1 MITNGFTYIAV
12 LVFIAA
18 LLVWLQRYTKSKFFD
33 YAPPIVLLYLI
44 TMILCTL
51 GAWDM
56 EATKPAYSVLK
67 NNLLYAM
74 IFLMLLR
81 CDIRKIIKLGPKM
94 LGGFFAASVSISL
107 AFIATFA
114 IMKGPLGSE
123 AWKALGALCGSWMG
137 GSGNMIA
144 VQAAL
149 DIGEADMAYALVV
162 DSIDYS
168 IWVMFLLWAINLAPK
183 FNKWVKADTTTLD
196 EVSRRLEEDAK
207 GNEDKASF
215 VNLIFLLGLALVIS
229 AFGQDIGAALNGAM
243 PFLDKATWT
252 VLLITLSGLIGAV
265 TPVGRM
271 AGSTELSNLLLY
283 SVVALLASRASFLEL
298 TDAPAWILAGFMI
311 LAIHGII
318 LVLLAKIFHLD
329 MFTCGVASLA
339 NIGGSASAP
348 ILAGAYSGALVPVGV
363 LMALMGY
370 VIGCCMCNSPFF
382 YTIFCLAAQICAAH
396 ALVGQQFS
404 TGALHDHTARLKD
417 VGTVCHGKS
426 HLCVLLHQQDGHAFL
441 VHVLDDVEDLLHQ
454 QRRKAHG
461 RLVQHQHGSVAHQ
474 CTAHSQHLL
483 LAAGHGTGQLLAALL
498 QAGEQLKHL
507 FLVGCNGGSRLG
519 VCTHVQ
525 IFFHGHVQEHMT
537 AFRHMGKAC
546 FHDLVGAHALDAAAL
561 VQDVAGLG
569 LQQAG
574 NGLQGGGFASTVGTD
589 QGDDLALIH
598 LEGDV
603 LDGVD
608 VAVIDV
614 DVINFQ

>member
-18 LLVWLQRYTKSKFFD
+18 MLVWLQRYTKSKFFD

-44 TMILCTL
+44 TMICCTL
-51 GAWDM
+51 KVWDM

-67 NNLLYAM
+67 NNLLYTM

-94 LGGFFAASVSISL
+94 LGGFFAASFSI
-107 AFIATFA
+107 AMGFIATFA
-114 IMKGPLGSE
+114 IMKGALGADS
-123 AWKALGALCGSWMG
+123 WKALGALWMG

-149 DIGEADMAYALVV
+149 DIGEGDMAYALVV

-207 GNEDKASF
+207 SNEDKATF
-215 VNLIFLLGLALVIS
+215 VNLILLLGLGLVVS
-229 AFGQDIGAALNGAM
+229 AFGQDIGASLNSAM
-243 PFLDKATWT
+243 PFLDKSTWT
-252 VLLITLSGLIGAV
+252 VLFITLAGLIGAV

-370 VIGCCMCNSPFF
+370 VIG
-382 YTIFCLAAQICAAH
+382 
-396 ALVGQQFS
+396 
-404 TGALHDHTARLKD
+404 TAGGLI
-417 VGTVCHGKS
+417 
-426 HLCVLLHQQDGHAFL
+426 
-441 VHVLDDVEDLLHQ
+441 
-454 QRRKAHG
+454 
-461 RLVQHQHGSVAHQ
+461 
-474 CTAHSQHLL
+474 TANIMSL
-483 LAAGHGTGQLLAALL
+483 LA
-498 QAGEQLKHL
+498 
-507 FLVGCNGGSRLG
+507 
-519 VCTHVQ
+519 
-525 IFFHGHVQEHMT
+525 
-537 AFRHMGKAC
+537 
-546 FHDLVGAHALDAAAL
+546 
-561 VQDVAGLG
+561 
-569 LQQAG
+569 
-574 NGLQGGGFASTVGTD
+574 
-589 QGDDLALIH
+589 
-598 LEGDV
+598 
-603 LDGVD
+603 
-608 VAVIDV
+608 
-614 DVINFQ
+614 